1 MSVGGALLA
10 GTSKLFSG
18 PLGVVRIGFKGY
30 DLGKTTD
37 DAVLTPDQDIKDI
50 LYQQDGTKAADH
62 VRTGVDMILSVT
74 LGEINTSLLALLM
87 SGVESALISAAT
99 DHGTVNRS
107 IYQSMRTNEAGALK
121 VAAVDENGAAYA
133 TLINIMMFYEA
144 IPIING
150 DLVNWGADSQ
160 RNLPVEFRIKWH
172 EFSTGESTLKT
183 GAFGYWGDPT
193 SEDVPAVVWPDVA
206 GPALLTADASAAVT
220 MLVTFGENIA
230 FQTAFVAGHY
240 VAEVEGA
247 YVLPTAGVI
256 ATDHITLTFPAATFA
271 ANDDIKLSI
280 SPLALEDTQT
290 TPNAY
295 GGVNNFVCTDS
306 I

>member
-1 MSVGGALLA
+1 MGVGGALIA

-50 LYQQDGTKAADH
+50 VYQQDGTKAADH

-74 LGEINTSLLALLM
+74 FGEINTSLLALLM
-87 SGVESALISAAT
+87 SGVESALASSAT

-107 IYQSMRTNEAGALK
+107 IYQSMRDNEAGALK
-121 VAAVDENGAAYA
+121 IAAVDENGAAYA

-150 DLVNWGADSQ
+150 DLINWGADSQ

-172 EFSTGESTLKT
+172 EFSTGESVAKT

-193 SEDVPAVVWPDVA
+193 NEDVPAVVWPDVA
-206 GPALLTADASAAVT
+206 GPALVSANASAATT
-220 MLVTFGENIA
+220 MVVTFGENIA
-230 FQTAFVAGHY
+230 FQTAFDVNHY
-240 VAEVEGA
+240 VAEVNGEFI
-247 YVLPTAGVI
+247 LPTAGVI
-256 ATDHITLTFPAATFA
+256 ATVALTLTFPAATFSA
-271 ANDDIKLSI
+271 GADIKLSI
-280 SPLALEDTQT
+280 SEHALEDTVV
-290 TPNAY
+290 PANEY
-295 GGVNNFVCTDS
+295 GGVNDFICTDS